1 MKKKKLFSIAHLLSA
16 NKGYIMFTLMAIF
29 VISGA
34 FAGNESIDK
43 LDTWGTKIM
52 NLFTSPWLK
61 ALVCVA
67 IIVEAIGMI
76 YAGQNG
82 GGAQVIKKFAPII
95 IGSVILLAAQSI
107 VTYFLG
113 DLSYSDFGTS
123 YITPIQQIQQ
133 IPSQTI
139 QNEPIFCG

>member
-1 MKKKKLFSIAHLLSA
+1 MEKKKSFSLTQFLSA
-16 NKGYIMFTLMAIF
+16 NKGYIMFALMAIF
-29 VISGA
+29 TVSGA
-34 FAGNESIDK
+34 FAGGDSIEQ
-43 LDTWGTKIM
+43 LDQWGTKIM

-67 IIVEAIGMI
+67 IIIEAVGMI

-95 IGSVILLAAQSI
+95 IGSVILLAAQGI

-113 DLSYSDFGTS
+113 SLSYENFS
-123 YITPIQQIQQ
+123 YITPTQQIQQ
-133 IPSQTI
+133 MPSQTL

>member
-1 MKKKKLFSIAHLLSA
+1 MEKKKSFSLTQFLSA
-16 NKGYIMFTLMAIF
+16 NKGYIMFILMAIF
-29 VISGA
+29 AISGA
-34 FAGNESIDK
+34 FAQSTEKIDE
-43 LDTWGTKIM
+43 LDKWGTKIM

-95 IGSVILLAAQSI
+95 IGSVILLAAQGI

-113 DLSYSDFGTS
+113 SLSYENFS
-123 YITPIQQIQQ
+123 YITPTQRIQQM
-133 IPSQTI
+133 PSQI
-139 QNEPIFCG
+139 LQNEPIFCG